1 MLSLI
6 ISASLA
12 CAGETVTETIVEEK
26 IVEVPVDREVIKEV
40 EVEVEKVVT
49 KEKIVEKIVPPPD
62 YKPGNRGDVARD
74 DTLIITG
81 FGPGAT
87 QWEGFDNLNPYSLG
101 GLGRVRGILNKTIY
115 EYMYYYNHNT
125 G

>member
-1 MLSLI
+1 MKRSIYLIMLSLI

-74 DTLIITG
+74 DTLIIQVSDLEQLNGKVSIILTLIHLVD
-81 FGPGAT
+81 
-87 QWEGFDNLNPYSLG
+87 WE
-101 GLGRVRGILNKTIY
+101 
-115 EYMYYYNHNT
+115 E
-125 G
+125 